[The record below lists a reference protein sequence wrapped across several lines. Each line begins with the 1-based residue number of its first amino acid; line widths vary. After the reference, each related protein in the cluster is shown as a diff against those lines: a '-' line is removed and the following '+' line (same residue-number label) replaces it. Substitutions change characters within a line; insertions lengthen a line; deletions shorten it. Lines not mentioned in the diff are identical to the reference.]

1 MLYGRGLFL
10 ATVPRARP
18 SFAELT
24 AARERGLWSA
34 GLQSPLP
41 PPPCPRLR
49 PRLVSLLPATSRGQA
64 CLAVLGLQLC
74 KALRC
79 LSLASVKQIPAQS
92 CRGFILVAQ
101 LLPAGVGSFFWGG
114 GGNDW
119 DLPLGGKSR
128 ILVVFRFSVVLFV
141 CFLFLKA
148 EAPCAVQAGFKLTVA
163 C

>member
-1 MLYGRGLFL
+1 MLGCPG
-10 ATVPRARP
+10 T
-18 SFAELT
+18 T
-24 AARERGLWSA
+24 AV
-34 GLQSPLP
+34 QSPALP
-41 PPPCPRLR
+41 EPGKCETDPSSKLPRFH
-49 PRLVSLLPATSRGQA
+49 PGCATTA
-64 CLAVLGLQLC
+64 CWGRQL
-74 KALRC
+74 
-79 LSLASVKQIPAQS
+79 
-92 CRGFILVAQ
+92 
-101 LLPAGVGSFFWGG
+101 FFGGG